1 VTKQCAIAQ
10 CGFHGDSRTLMKN
23 IQAKVRIYEHQH
35 HEQPSAP
42 AVAAMLSTMLYY
54 RYKID
59 IKNV

>member
-1 VTKQCAIAQ
+1 MTEHCAIAQ

-23 IQAKVRIYEHQH
+23 IEAKVRVYEHQH

-54 RYKID
+54 K
-59 IKNV
+59 